1 MIDCCIFDLDG
12 VVVDTA
18 RYHYLAWAALARELG
33 FEFTPVQGEA
43 TKGVSRMA
51 SLEIVLRAG
60 GLEGRFSA
68 AERERLAAEKNAR
81 YLRFVSQMTPAEV
94 LPGVAAFLHDVRSR
108 GVRTVL
114 GSASKNAGTILDRCG
129 LRPLFD
135 AVVDGNEVSR
145 AKPDPEVF
153 LKGAAA
159 VDAALGTHSFNAG
172 SSQQLPDG
180 SYYMLKEAAAQNDLK
195 TVYLEMFYTGYN
207 ESASSNVP
215 LACYLLVDHMNALS
229 PNRYEYLWEMGGL
242 AAFAD
247 LLLPARHGIASL
259 SGMPAL
265 WQAKLADGYTTD
277 SYRYVTYE
285 DSGEAYRGRGFVYT
299 AGIPQ
304 DGFATLLNVD
314 PDAPLSDFGWEYLNK
329 ITDFCQENGIQLVL
343 FTAPLPSGYLYNTQN
358 YQAYV
363 DALQDFCTA
372 HAGLEYWDF
381 SLYRLQRDLNLKIE
395 DFSDAHH
402 LNGAGAEKFTAILC
416 QTIQERAAGK
426 AVDEIFYPT
435 VEEKLTLTPDDSIL
449 MAKM

>member
-135 AVVDGNEVSR
+135 AVVDGNEV
-145 AKPDPEVF
+145 F

-159 VDAALGTHSFNAG
+159 VDAAPSVCVVFEDAAAG
-172 SSQQLPDG
+172 I
-180 SYYMLKEAAAQNDLK
+180 EAASRAGMRS
-195 TVYLEMFYTGYN
+195 VG
-207 ESASSNVP
+207 V
-215 LACYLLVDHMNALS
+215 
-229 PNRYEYLWEMGGL
+229 GG
-242 AAFAD
+242 
-247 LLLPARHGIASL
+247 GASL
-259 SGMPAL
+259 SAATMRLETFAGFTFE
-265 WQAKLADGYTTD
+265 QLAM
-277 SYRYVTYE
+277 
-285 DSGEAYRGRGFVYT
+285 
-299 AGIPQ
+299 
-304 DGFATLLNVD
+304 
-314 PDAPLSDFGWEYLNK
+314 K
-329 ITDFCQENGIQLVL
+329 ID
-343 FTAPLPSGYLYNTQN
+343 
-358 YQAYV
+358 
-363 DALQDFCTA
+363 
-372 HAGLEYWDF
+372 
-381 SLYRLQRDLNLKIE
+381 RD
-395 DFSDAHH
+395 
-402 LNGAGAEKFTAILC
+402 
-416 QTIQERAAGK
+416 
-426 AVDEIFYPT
+426 
-435 VEEKLTLTPDDSIL
+435 
-449 MAKM
+449 

>member
-159 VDAALGTHSFNAG
+159 VDAAPSVCVVFEDAAAG
-172 SSQQLPDG
+172 I
-180 SYYMLKEAAAQNDLK
+180 EAASRAGRC
-195 TVYLEMFYTGYN
+195 V
-207 ESASSNVP
+207 
-215 LACYLLVDHMNALS
+215 
-229 PNRYEYLWEMGGL
+229 
-242 AAFAD
+242 AFG
-247 LLLPARHGIASL
+247 RH
-259 SGMPAL
+259 
-265 WQAKLADGYTTD
+265 D
-277 SYRYVTYE
+277 
-285 DSGEAYRGRGFVYT
+285 
-299 AGIPQ
+299 
-304 DGFATLLNVD
+304 
-314 PDAPLSDFGWEYLNK
+314 
-329 ITDFCQENGIQLVL
+329 
-343 FTAPLPSGYLYNTQN
+343 
-358 YQAYV
+358 
-363 DALQDFCTA
+363 
-372 HAGLEYWDF
+372 
-381 SLYRLQRDLNLKIE
+381 
-395 DFSDAHH
+395 
-402 LNGAGAEKFTAILC
+402 
-416 QTIQERAAGK
+416 AAGNLRG
-426 AVDEIFYPT
+426 VY
-435 VEEKLTLTPDDSIL
+435 V
-449 MAKM
+449 

>member
-153 LKGAAA
+153 LGKGLLYF
-159 VDAALGTHSFNAG
+159 VV
-172 SSQQLPDG
+172 
-180 SYYMLKEAAAQNDLK
+180 SYWGHVFGVRVE
-195 TVYLEMFYTGYN
+195 
-207 ESASSNVP
+207 
-215 LACYLLVDHMNALS
+215 
-229 PNRYEYLWEMGGL
+229 
-242 AAFAD
+242 AD
-247 LLLPARHGIASL
+247 LRRDLYSHMESL
-259 SGMPAL
+259 SFSFFD
-265 WQAKLADGYTTD
+265 KN
-277 SYRYVTYE
+277 R
-285 DSGEAYRGRGFVYT
+285 T
-299 AGIPQ
+299 A
-304 DGFATLLNVD
+304 
-314 PDAPLSDFGWEYLNK
+314 
-329 ITDFCQENGIQLVL
+329 
-343 FTAPLPSGYLYNTQN
+343 
-358 YQAYV
+358 
-363 DALQDFCTA
+363 
-372 HAGLEYWDF
+372 
-381 SLYRLQRDLNLKIE
+381 
-395 DFSDAHH
+395 
-402 LNGAGAEKFTAILC
+402 
-416 QTIQERAAGK
+416 
-426 AVDEIFYPT
+426 
-435 VEEKLTLTPDDSIL
+435 
-449 MAKM
+449 